1 VTAAPRRID
10 AAWLREPSLGEL
22 LAVLDRA
29 GEEARVVGGV
39 VRNELLGEP
48 HGDIDIAT
56 TALPAEVIDRV
67 QAAGFKAVPTGIEH
81 GTITVVAAG
90 RPYEVTTL
98 REDVETF
105 GRHAKVAFGRDWRR
119 DAERRDF
126 TMNALS
132 AARDGTIYDYV
143 GGLPDIA
150 ARRVRFIGDAATR
163 IAEDY
168 LRILRFFRFHA
179 AYGEGAPDPEGVA
192 ACIEGRAGLDQL
204 SRERVRTEVFKLLVA
219 RHAVAALA
227 VMTETGLLEQ
237 VLGGVPL
244 LAYFANMIKLEAALA
259 LAPDA
264 VRRLGALNVSIVEDA
279 ERLRERLRLA
289 NAEYE
294 RLASMAA
301 DWWHISRQ
309 LGERAGRVLLY
320 RLGPERFADRV
331 LLAWTRSPEGAADQP
346 WRLLATLPARWS
358 APVFPLRAADFI
370 ARGVPKGPR
379 LGAVLAA
386 AEEAWIAAG
395 FPADAAATAAI
406 ADAQVAQTR

>member
-1 VTAAPRRID
+1 VTDAPRRID
-10 AAWLREPSLGEL
+10 AAWLREAPLGDL

-29 GEEARVVGGV
+29 GEEARVVGGA

-48 HGDIDIAT
+48 RGDIDIAT
-56 TALPAEVIDRV
+56 TALPTEVIDRV

-105 GRHAKVAFGRDWRR
+105 GRHATVAFGRDWRR

-192 ACIEGRAGLDQL
+192 ACIDGRAGLGQL

-244 LAYFANMIKLEAALA
+244 LASFANMIKLEAALA

-264 VRRLGALNVSIVEDA
+264 VRRLAALNVSIVEDA

-406 ADAQVAQTR
+406 ADAQVAKTR